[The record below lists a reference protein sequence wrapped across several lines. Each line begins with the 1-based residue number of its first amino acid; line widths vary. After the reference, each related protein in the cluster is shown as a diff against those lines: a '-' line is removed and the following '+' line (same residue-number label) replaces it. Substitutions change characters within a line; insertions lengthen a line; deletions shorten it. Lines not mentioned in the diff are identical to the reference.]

1 MAKLSKKIDRLNKKL
16 YKANKKQAK
25 YDERHPI
32 QTAGKGLAVCTVC
45 AAADLVII
53 NTIVNHKIK
62 KAASTANA
70 AAANGNGTPEKKG
83 FFKRHFG
90 KKDKAIAPA
99 TTPATPAAPA
109 EGTATA

>member
-16 YKANKKQAK
+16 YKANKKQEK
-25 YDERHPI
+25 YDAKHPI

-62 KAASTANA
+62 KAASTSA
-70 AAANGNGTPEKKG
+70 AAANGTPAPEKKKG

-90 KKDKAIAPA
+90 KKDAPA
-99 TTPATPAAPA
+99 AATPATPAAPA
-109 EGTATA
+109 EGTTTA